1 MTYIVA
7 AMEFELDLEDSDPRN
22 MVFSDHLS
30 LAQGLAQNLSGA
42 VRRIQFLQKST
53 GSYTFFARPKGL
65 AQKVDLCRDKSLSE
79 RGR

>member
-42 VRRIQFLQKST
+42 VRRIQF
-53 GSYTFFARPKGL
+53 
-65 AQKVDLCRDKSLSE
+65 
-79 RGR
+79 